1 MDFGL
6 HQYWRLTLD
15 FAVFL
20 FGSIFAGGQVKF
32 FADCFRAILRPFPF
46 LLVPN
51 DLPTVQPTDIKRSTS
66 LLLRPVL
73 HPVQRHQDG
82 NRVCYSAGDRDPR

>member
-1 MDFGL
+1 MYQ
-6 HQYWRLTLD
+6 HWRLTLD

-20 FGSIFAGGQVKF
+20 FGSIFAGGRVESS
-32 FADCFRAILRPFPF
+32 ADCFRAILRPFPF

-73 HPVQRHQDG
+73 HPVQCHQDG
-82 NRVCYSAGDRDPR
+82 NSVYYSAGDRDPR